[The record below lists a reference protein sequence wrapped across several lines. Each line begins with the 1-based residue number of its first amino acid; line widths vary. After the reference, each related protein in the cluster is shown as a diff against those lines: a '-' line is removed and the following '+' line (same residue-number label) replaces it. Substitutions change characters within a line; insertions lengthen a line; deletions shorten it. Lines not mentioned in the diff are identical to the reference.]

1 MNSKRYNN
9 SRSYSILKQTKQSQ
23 IKTNAP
29 KIAEISENLF
39 NVFFI
44 SMFIFIFLYIFWTTQ
59 KNKKEI
65 IKKAK
70 NLNWKLP
77 QIKPA
82 KIKNKRANPK
92 YKNW

>member
-44 SMFIFIFLYIFWTTQ
+44 SMFIFIFLYIFWITQ
-59 KNKKEI
+59 KNKNAI
-65 IKKAK
+65 IINPKKFV
-70 NLNWKLP
+70 
-77 QIKPA
+77 KPPPET
-82 KIKNKRANPK
+82 KSINDKNKTAKAP

>member
-70 NLNWKLP
+70 KL
-77 QIKPA
+77 KL
-82 KIKNKRANPK
+82 KITANKTGKN
-92 YKNW
+92 